1 MQISSSLSS
10 VSGYSAMSAAFGAQ
24 DMDEMDAKVATDI
37 MSARDTDGSGGLSV
51 SELGTSAEKLAEYD
65 TDGDGQVSQAELQAG
80 LKAKREKMQ
89 AEMQNQMLQSGQ
101 MGMLQASMGGM
112 DMTKMDAKMSQK
124 IISEK
129 DTNKD
134 GVLSAEELGVS
145 AANLSKVDSDGDGS
159 VSEAELTASL
169 KSHREEMMAENGG
182 SMPPP
187 PSGGVEGQGGEGQG
201 EPSLDTLISGLF
213 SGSSSGSSGSTGSTS
228 AASSDSESLSGSL
241 ADFLLRQKASSAYQH
256 VDQLISSLFG
266 ETDQAA
272 QSVSVSA

>member
-187 PSGGVEGQGGEGQG
+187 PSGGVEGQG